1 MLCKAPIGV
10 VSARIEGANAPIG
23 VVSARIEGVDAPIE
37 EAFALN

>member
-10 VSARIEGANAPIG
+10 VSARIEGANAPNGVANAPIE
-23 VVSARIEGVDAPIE
+23 VVSTPIE